1 MCIALALVACQP
13 KQPLQPSYFTT
24 NKNPHPPASCSDTL
38 ACYSRC
44 APVTEECML
53 LCDQH
58 SQSPHTDQAR
68 AVTYCSAQHGC
79 TDAACTDAKCSS
91 EMQACLARPP
101 GADLQPVSPPPPPS
115 PPGAYPPPP
124 PPPPPY

>member
-24 NKNPHPPASCSDTL
+24 NKNPHPPASCGDTL
-38 ACYSRC
+38 TCYSRC

-58 SQSPHTDQAR
+58 SQSPHTDRAR

-79 TDAACTDAKCSS
+79 TDAACTDAKCST
-91 EMQACLARPP
+91 EMQTCLARPP
-101 GADLQPVSPPPPPS
+101 GAFDSP
-115 PPGAYPPPP
+115 
-124 PPPPPY
+124 